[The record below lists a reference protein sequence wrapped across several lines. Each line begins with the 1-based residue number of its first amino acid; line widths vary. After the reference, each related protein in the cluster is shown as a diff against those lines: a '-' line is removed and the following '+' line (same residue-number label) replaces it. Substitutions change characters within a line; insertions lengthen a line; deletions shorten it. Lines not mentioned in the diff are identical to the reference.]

1 MNYYAVRQYALGS
14 HNCLSVIVAMVCSW
28 GRHMGEFLQYAWA
41 PSTHFMV
48 HLLNHSIHCVNPS
61 IRSCHSMVSCLLD
74 IDTSSLHL
82 LSVTLLPTST
92 YPKLHNSDCVISM
105 GPTFLEYVLVI
116 IRPVESDVARLLA
129 VTDGWLCMR
138 TECLWYMVDLFKGA
152 F

>member
-1 MNYYAVRQYALGS
+1 MLGHPVHIS
-14 HNCLSVIVAMVCSW
+14 WCICS
-28 GRHMGEFLQYAWA
+28 
-41 PSTHFMV
+41 T
-48 HLLNHSIHCVNPS
+48 IPS
-61 IRSCHSMVSCLLD
+61 IVSILPFHRVIAWLAFYWTL
-74 IDTSSLHL
+74 ILQSLHV
-82 LSVTLLPTST
+82 LSVTLLHQQ

-116 IRPVESDVARLLA
+116 ICPVESDVAWMFA